1 MIKKFVISVI
11 VMFIVSMVL
20 GFLVHGLLLAQKYAQ
35 LPNLFRQGQDA
46 ESYFP
51 YMLLAHVFLAV
62 GFVWVYVKGK
72 ENKPFLIQ
80 GIRYGAAIAVLT
92 TIPTYLIYYAV
103 QPMPGMLVFQQIA
116 LDTISVVLMGIV
128 VAWLNR

>member
-1 MIKKFVISVI
+1 
-11 VMFIVSMVL
+11 
-20 GFLVHGLLLAQKYAQ
+20 
-35 LPNLFRQGQDA
+35 
-46 ESYFP
+46 
-51 YMLLAHVFLAV
+51 MLLAHVFLAV

-103 QPMPGMLVFQQIA
+103 QPRPEAYVPA
-116 LDTISVVLMGIV
+116 DRPCTISVVRW
-128 VAWLNR
+128 ASS